1 MLLEK
6 RRKIESEIPA
16 ASMADIAFLL
26 LVFFLVTTTIDQ
38 DKGVPLTL
46 PEISEE
52 PPKVLNKDK
61 VLNILVSNAGEIMIN
76 DAVLDQRGQ
85 LRSEVKNSL
94 EELGRDAEGKYE
106 KIVSIKTQAETL
118 YDDYIF
124 VLDQVKMAGAT
135 KISIAEPEE

>member
-52 PPKVLNKDK
+52 PPKKLDPKRI
-61 VLNILVSNAGEIMIN
+61 LNILISNEGEIMMDDMIIE
-76 DAVLDQRGQ
+76 QRSQ
-85 LRSEVKNSL
+85 LRSEVKSSL
-94 EELGRDAEGKYE
+94 DELGKDAEGKYE
-106 KIVSIKTQAETL
+106 KIVSIKTQTETL
-118 YDDYIF
+118 YEDYIF
-124 VLDQVKMAGAT
+124 VLDQVKMAGAS

>member
-1 MLLEK
+1 MDN
-6 RRKIESEIPA
+6 PGT
-16 ASMADIAFLL
+16 DF
-26 LVFFLVTTTIDQ
+26 
-38 DKGVPLTL
+38 P
-46 PEISEE
+46 
-52 PPKVLNKDK
+52 
-61 VLNILVSNAGEIMIN
+61 SNAGEIMIN

>member
-1 MLLEK
+1 MLFKK
-6 RRKIESEIPA
+6 RRDLESEIPA

-26 LVFFLVTTTIDQ
+26 LIFFLVTTTINS
-38 DKGVPLTL
+38 DKGVSLTL
-46 PEISEE
+46 PEISDE
-52 PPKVLNKDK
+52 PPKKLNQDRI
-61 VLNILVSNAGEIMIN
+61 LNILISNAGEIMVN
-76 DAVLDQRGQ
+76 DEIIEQRSQ

-94 EELGRDAEGKYE
+94 EELGRDAAGKYE